1 MGSGPCPAPVY
12 SHRSSNSIR
21 IYTMSIAC
29 FGSLAFDRLM
39 SYPGRFSDHLIAD
52 KLDQVSLS
60 LLVDKVKRVYGGT
73 AGNIGYN
80 LQLLGEKPYIIG
92 SLGDDPD
99 GQDYADRIK
108 GWGLPLDGVKLHSG
122 QMTAG
127 CVIASDENNSQF
139 TFFHPGAMNLP
150 SGFDLGTLAP
160 GQDHL
165 VIISPAGA
173 DEMRSLAADCR
184 RLGLKFIFDPGQQI
198 PALGKEGLLE
208 ALEEAHMLIC
218 NEYELNM
225 FQQSTELS
233 LDEIFSRT
241 EVIVMTKGA
250 AGSDLLVHG
259 RGSQHIMAVP
269 VRVLGSD
276 PTGAGDAFRAG
287 LLKGLA
293 MGEHLIT
300 ACRLG
305 ATVAAFRVEGESTQ
319 SHTFTLMEVMGRH
332 ASAFNEQVNLIK

>member
-1 MGSGPCPAPVY
+1 M
-12 SHRSSNSIR
+12 
-21 IYTMSIAC
+21 TIAC

-39 SYPGRFSDHLIAD
+39 SYPGRFADHLIAD

-80 LQLLGEKPYIIG
+80 LHLLGETPYLIG

-99 GQDYADRIK
+99 GQDYVERIK
-108 GWGLPLDGVKLHSG
+108 SWGFPLDGVKRHPG
-122 QMTAG
+122 QMSAG
-127 CVIASDENNSQF
+127 CVIASDQQNSQF

-150 SGFDLGTLAP
+150 SGFKLETLP
-160 GQDHL
+160 QGQQHL

-173 DEMRSLAADCR
+173 DEMRSLAADSR
-184 RLGLKFIFDPGQQI
+184 RLGHKFIFDPGQQI
-198 PALGKEGLLE
+198 PALGKDGLLE
-208 ALEEAHMLIC
+208 ALEGAFMLIC

-225 FQQSTELS
+225 FQESTGLTE
-233 LDEIFSRT
+233 DEIFSRT
-241 EVIVMTKGA
+241 ETVIMTRGA
-250 AGSDLLVHG
+250 AGSDLKVHG

-269 VRVLGSD
+269 VRRVGGD

-287 LLKGLA
+287 LLKGLT

-305 ATVAAFRVEGESTQ
+305 ATVAAFRVEAEGPQ
-319 SHTFTLMEVMGRH
+319 DHRFTLMEVMGRH
-332 ASAFNEQVNLIK
+332 AAAFNEQINLIQ